1 MSDFKSKLPN
11 LQEITSFASK
21 LFKDVKN
28 SVGEIVDEYKKHRE
42 EAAEEARKTEE
53 TEIVSS
59 KTETEVVAKKTEKAP
74 ADEQSADKKS

>member
-42 EAAEEARKTEE
+42 EAEAANKTEE

-59 KTETEVVAKKTEKAP
+59 KTETVVTKKTEAP
-74 ADEQSADKKS
+74 AAETKKEDKE